1 MERLTDQLI
10 LFVLCAFLLVGQE
23 SYTLPVFVAVAMVGL
38 SGLAL
43 YLEKPRKKLIVFV
56 VYLLAVLMVPEFI
69 LFLPLVLYEVFQE
82 KFWWGLAAGLLLGME
97 WQKMTV
103 VQMALWVFA
112 CVLAF
117 FLNKRTT
124 EVLSGRHKLIVL
136 RDSDKELENLMR
148 AKNRELIE
156 KQDYEIHVA
165 TLQERNRIAREIH
178 DNVGHMLS
186 RSILQMGALQ
196 TIYQEEPLQG
206 QLAGINETLNQA
218 MNNIRESIHDLHN
231 DSIDLRQ
238 AVLDATKDMQT
249 RYQVHL
255 EYDVTGVIPRK
266 IKYCFIAIIKEA
278 VANILKHSN
287 GDQVTIIIREHP
299 ALYQLCVEDNGNTA
313 TGKPV
318 DSLQDGIGL
327 YNMRERVEALQ
338 GSINIENKNGFRIF
352 VTIGREAEE

>member
-1 MERLTDQLI
+1 MERLTDRLL

-23 SYTLPVFVAVAMVGL
+23 SYTLPVLVAVSMVGL

-43 YLEKPRKKLIVFV
+43 YMEETRKKRVLFLIYF
-56 VYLLAVLMVPEFI
+56 LAVLVVPEFI
-69 LFLPLVLYEVFQE
+69 LFFPLVLYDIFQE
-82 KFWWGLAAGLLLGME
+82 KFWWGIATGLLLGLM
-97 WQKMTV
+97 WQRLTV
-103 VQMALWVFA
+103 VQMELWVFA

-117 FLNKRTT
+117 FLNKRTG
-124 EVLSGRHKLIVL
+124 EVLAGRRKLIVL
-136 RDSDKELENLMR
+136 RDSDKELENHMR

-196 TIYQEEPLQG
+196 TIYKEEPLQG
-206 QLAGINETLNQA
+206 QLSGINETLNQA

-238 AVLDATKDMQT
+238 AVSDATKDMQST
-249 RYQVHL
+249 YRVNL
-255 EYDVTGVIPRK
+255 EYDVTGVVPRK
-266 IKYCFIAIIKEA
+266 IKYCFIAIVKEA

-299 ALYQLCVEDNGNTA
+299 ALYQLCVEDNGNSA
-313 TGKPV
+313 AGKTV
-318 DSLQDGIGL
+318 ESLQDGIGL

-338 GSINIENKNGFRIF
+338 GRINIENKNGFRVF
-352 VTIGREAEE
+352 VTIGKEVEA

>member
-1 MERLTDQLI
+1 MERLTDQLL
-10 LFVLCAFLLVGQE
+10 LFALCTFLLVGQDD
-23 SYTLPVFVAVAMVGL
+23 YTLPVLVAVAMVGL
-38 SGLAL
+38 SGLAR
-43 YLEKPRKKLIVFV
+43 YVEKPAKKLILFV
-56 VYLLAVLMVPEFI
+56 LYLLVVFMVPEFI
-69 LFLPLVLYEVFQE
+69 LFFPMVLYEVFQE
-82 KFWWGLAAGLLLGME
+82 KFWWGLAAGCLFGME
-97 WQKMTV
+97 WQRMTV
-103 VQMALWVFA
+103 MQMALWLFG
-112 CVLAF
+112 CLLAF
-117 FLNKRTT
+117 FLNKRTG

-206 QLAGINETLNQA
+206 QLAGINDTLNQA

-238 AVLDATKDMQT
+238 AIVDATKDMHP

-255 EYDVTGVIPRK
+255 EYDVPGVVPRK
-266 IKYCFIAIIKEA
+266 IKYCFIAIVKEA

-299 ALYQLCVEDNGNTA
+299 ALYQLCVEDNGNSA
-313 TGKPV
+313 AGKPV

-352 VTIGREAEE
+352 VTIGRKAEA

>member
-1 MERLTDQLI
+1 MERVTDQLL
-10 LFVLCAFLLVGQE
+10 LFVLCAFLLIGQE
-23 SYTLPVFVAVAMVGL
+23 SYALPVFVAVAMVGL

-43 YLEKPRKKLIVFV
+43 YVEKPGKKLILFV
-56 VYLLAVLMVPEFI
+56 IYLLALLMVPEFI
-69 LFLPLVLYEVFQE
+69 LFFPLVLYEVFRE
-82 KFWWGLAAGLLLGME
+82 RFWWGLAAGLLLGLV
-97 WQKMTV
+97 WQSLTAM
-103 VQMALWVFA
+103 QLALWLFG

-117 FLNKRTT
+117 FLNKRTG
-124 EVLSGRHKLIVL
+124 EVLAGRHKLIVL

-206 QLAGINETLNQA
+206 QLVGINETLNQA

-238 AVLDATKDMQT
+238 SILDATKDMQPK
-249 RYQVHL
+249 YQVHL
-255 EYDVTGVIPRK
+255 EYDVTGAVPRK
-266 IKYCFIAIIKEA
+266 IKYCFIAIVKEA

-299 ALYQLCVEDNGNTA
+299 ALYQLCVEDNGNSA
-313 TGKPV
+313 AGKPV

-338 GSINIENKNGFRIF
+338 GSINIENKDGFRIF
-352 VTIGREAEE
+352 ITIGKDTKA